1 MQRERDRFLP
11 APALREGALYGL
23 AIENQNGWIGHY
35 GNILSYIA
43 YPYYLPAERITMV
56 VLLNSGVDVP
66 GSWAIMQDITRII
79 SPNNLWPGLPKQ

>member
-1 MQRERDRFLP
+1 VRLHARVRRDRAVRP
-11 APALREGALYGL
+11 GDRE
-23 AIENQNGWIGHY
+23 QNGWIGHH

-43 YPYYLPAERITMV
+43 YPYYLPAERIAML

>member
-23 AIENQNGWIGHY
+23 AIENQNGWIGHH

-43 YPYYLPAERITMV
+43 YP
-56 VLLNSGVDVP
+56 
-66 GSWAIMQDITRII
+66 
-79 SPNNLWPGLPKQ
+79 